1 MDQNRAHLSKYP
13 FPGMDPYLE
22 HPVLWEGVHARLI
35 VTIAN
40 QLQPQLDPR
49 YVTSVEERVFI
60 EGPQRRIPDVWVQKV
75 PGAQVPPP
83 KTAPAM
89 TLGVADQAV
98 IVEVD
103 DLEIRESR
111 IEILDAYND
120 LKLVALLELVSPTN
134 KALGPGRESYLAKQ
148 REILARDCHLIE
160 VDLHRQGQHVVSVPE
175 WKAGEL
181 QPYDYLTCVSRW
193 PRRNRYEL
201 YPSKLREPL
210 RTIKI
215 PLSEPDPDV
224 LLDLQ
229 STLEQVHAEGRY
241 LRRVRYGE
249 SCEPPL
255 SPEDQAWANEQLSV
269 LRGSGPQ

>member
-1 MDQNRAHLSKYP
+1 MDQNEAHLSKYP

-75 PGAQVPPP
+75 PGAQGPPP

-89 TLGVADQAV
+89 DQAV
-98 IVEVD
+98 IVDVE

-134 KALGPGRESYLAKQ
+134 KATGPGRESYLAKQ
-148 REILARDCHLIE
+148 REVLARDCHLIE

-175 WKAGEL
+175 WRVREL

-193 PRRNRYEL
+193 PRRSRYEL
-201 YPSKLREPL
+201 YPSKLRERL
-210 RTIKI
+210 RKIRI
-215 PLSEPDPDV
+215 PLAEPDPDV

-229 STLEQVHAEGRY
+229 SALEEVHAEGRY
-241 LRRVRYGE
+241 WRRLRYGE
-249 SCEPPL
+249 PCEPPL

-269 LRGSGPQ
+269 LRGSEKEQNH